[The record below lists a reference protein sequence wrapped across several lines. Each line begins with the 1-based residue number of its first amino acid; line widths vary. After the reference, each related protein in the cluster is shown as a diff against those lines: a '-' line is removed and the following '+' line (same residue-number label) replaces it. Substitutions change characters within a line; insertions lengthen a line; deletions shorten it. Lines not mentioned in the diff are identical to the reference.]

1 MKTNFS
7 ISMILSTAWKA
18 LTAHFWVLVGMVI
31 AFLILSFILSMLQS
45 GGGFIS
51 IIVMLLSLALSTIFG
66 LGYARMCLDAVEG
79 KEPQF
84 SSFQE
89 QFPKFWRYLGLS
101 MLIGLVAGIYV
112 LLTVLITV
120 IVLGVGSGGD
130 ILVGLMNMGR
140 FGILLIVV
148 LNIPLILLGLR
159 VQFASLFIVDA
170 DSGIIESLRKS
181 WEITQG
187 HEIKLIL
194 LLLLICALLF
204 AGVIAILI
212 GVFPAAVLAN
222 LMIAVTYK
230 ELSGARNEE

>member
-45 GGGFIS
+45 DGGFIS
-51 IIVMLLSLALSTIFG
+51 IIVMLLSLALSTIFW

-89 QFPKFWRYLGLS
+89 QFPKFWKYLGLS

-194 LLLLICALLF
+194 LLLLICARLF

-230 ELSGARNEE
+230 